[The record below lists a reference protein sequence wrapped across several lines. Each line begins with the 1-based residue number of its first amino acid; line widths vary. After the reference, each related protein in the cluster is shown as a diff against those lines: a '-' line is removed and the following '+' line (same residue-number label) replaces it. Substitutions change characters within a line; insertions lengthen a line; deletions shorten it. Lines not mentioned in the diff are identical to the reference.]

1 MNYTEL
7 KDKDVKELNELLK
20 EKKKSL
26 FVLRHKLRTM
36 QLTNTSEIS
45 VIKKEIAQ
53 ILTAINAKKGA

>member
-7 KDKDVKELNELLK
+7 KDKDIKELNELVK
-20 EKKKSL
+20 EKKRSL

-45 VIKKEIAQ
+45 ATKKEIAQ

>member
-1 MNYTEL
+1 MNYTDL

-45 VIKKEIAQ
+45 ATKKEIAQ
-53 ILTAINAKKGA
+53 ISTAINAKKGA

>member
-7 KDKDVKELNELLK
+7 KDKDIKELNELVK

-45 VIKKEIAQ
+45 ATKKEIAQ